1 MWKGV
6 NKVGSTMFSNL
17 TFNSVFVL
25 FLGLLLIAAGVYVVI
40 SWRTYSFAAGLIL
53 LGLGSFLWG
62 WTDGF
67 SDYSPKGLFF
77 WKIGVISLLIGFLLT
92 GHYVYKFI

>member
-1 MWKGV
+1 
-6 NKVGSTMFSNL
+6 MFSNL

-25 FLGLLLIAAGVYVVI
+25 FLGLLLMASGVYVFV
-40 SWRTYSFAAGLIL
+40 SWRTYSFAAGLIF

-67 SDYSPKGLFF
+67 SDYSPKGVLF
-77 WKIGVISLLIGFLLT
+77 WKVGVVSLLTGLLLA